1 MEESILT
8 SIKKLL
14 GIMEDYTSF
23 DTDIIFDINSALFTL
38 NQLGVGKSGFAIS
51 DATSTWDDFLEQRQD
66 VQAVVQYIYLNVKL
80 VFDPP
85 TSSFVVEAMNNR
97 LKELE
102 WRLNVQVDDG
112 IADGTT

>member
-1 MEESILT
+1 MDESILT

-14 GIMEDYTSF
+14 GVMEDYTSF

-85 TSSFVVEAMNNR
+85 TNSFVVEAMNNR

-112 IADGTT
+112 ATDGTT